1 MGVDLKRQKREGKKE
16 RKKEK
21 ERKMDATNFRL
32 ISWIWAVG
40 YIQTLLMLEIQI
52 ILKTFNQMLD
62 INSWE
67 KQFI

>member
-1 MGVDLKRQKREGKKE
+1 MGVDLKRQKRE

-32 ISWIWAVG
+32 ISWIWADG
-40 YIQTLLMLEIQI
+40 YIHTLLMLEIQI
-52 ILKTFNQMLD
+52 ILKTFNQILD

-67 KQFI
+67 KQFT